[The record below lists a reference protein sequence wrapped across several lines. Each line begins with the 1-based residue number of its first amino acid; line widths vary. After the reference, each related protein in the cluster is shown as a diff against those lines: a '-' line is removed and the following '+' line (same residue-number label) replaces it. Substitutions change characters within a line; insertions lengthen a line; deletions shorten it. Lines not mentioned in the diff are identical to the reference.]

1 MASRHEG
8 GGVREKWGGNDPE
21 RICGGEGPNSRV
33 ILSDADKRKGD
44 LFVLRHGNAR
54 RFDSERIILQIIV
67 TGDHGDDNTVLI
79 LLQKICKFRGER
91 LTGFSQN
98 LRRIELV

>member
-1 MASRHEG
+1 MASREQG
-8 GGVREKWGGNDPE
+8 GRVREKWRRNDPE
-21 RICGGEGPNSRV
+21 RICRGEGPKSRV
-33 ILSDADKRKGD
+33 ILSNADKRKGD
-44 LFVLRHGNAR
+44 MFVLRHGNAR
-54 RFDSERIILQIIV
+54 RLDSERIILQIII

-98 LRRIELV
+98 LR